1 MFDFSKEEK
10 QYNELISEQALKT
23 LEILEV
29 AKTENGTFKHRGVKL
44 ALVYRPLVNFA
55 IRQSL
60 FVLNVDVADLI
71 KELGNTKIIKDTFQ
85 DLTADDETNVAVDN
99 EAFEQILS
107 MLNKKVSE
115 QIDQL
120 DETSAENTSEE
131 AQSE

>member
-71 KELGNTKIIKDTFQ
+71 KELGNTRIIKDTFQ
-85 DLTADDETNVAVDN
+85 DLTTDDETNVAVDN

-120 DETSAENTSEE
+120 EEAPAENSSEE